1 MDTKMAGKGPQ
12 ESPRMGE
19 PRQQMKKKEK
29 TRKMVLRPK
38 VLGRFSGP
46 KKPENRA
53 PVEARARFS
62 CFCFFSENELK
73 KKAGAVGSGAARRN
87 AQVDGEDLGGV

>member
-1 MDTKMAGKGPQ
+1 MF
-12 ESPRMGE
+12 
-19 PRQQMKKKEK
+19 
-29 TRKMVLRPK
+29 LRPK

-46 KKPENRA
+46 KKPENGA

-62 CFCFFSENELK
+62 LFCSFSKNDLK
-73 KKAGAVGSGAARRN
+73 KEAGVVGFGVARRN